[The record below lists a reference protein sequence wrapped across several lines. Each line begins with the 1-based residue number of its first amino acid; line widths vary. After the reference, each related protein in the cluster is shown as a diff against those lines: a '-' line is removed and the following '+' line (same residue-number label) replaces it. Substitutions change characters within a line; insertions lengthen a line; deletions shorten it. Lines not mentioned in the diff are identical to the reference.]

1 MLGDTL
7 ATGDQDGVIQD
18 TGEVAITETIHTA
31 TEEEGLLLT
40 TTIDIILQ
48 TERMLLT
55 ETTFQTEVILPTEIA
70 SLTETATLQTEITP
84 IDQTAILTTEEVH
97 L

>member
-1 MLGDTL
+1 MPGDTL
-7 ATGDQDGVIQD
+7 ATGDLDGVIQD
-18 TGEVAITETIHTA
+18 TGEAAITETIHTA

-55 ETTFQTEVILPTEIA
+55 ETTFQTEIILPTEIV
-70 SLTETATLQTEITP
+70 SLIETAIQQTEITP
-84 IDQTAILTTEEVH
+84 IDQTVILITEEVH